1 MNNQADTI
9 DLNRDKTL
17 ISSLNRTMYFF
28 IKRLFDILMA
38 IIGIIAMIPIALIVK
53 ISYMLTGDFDNIFYK
68 QKRIGKNGEEFDFYK
83 FRSMIPNADEVLKEL
98 LKNDKKIAK
107 EYKINKKLEH
117 DPRVTKM
124 GNILRKTSLDELPQV
139 LNIIKNDM
147 SVIGNRP
154 YLPREKEDMGIYY
167 NDIVKT
173 KPGLTGLW
181 QVSGRSNTTFEERL
195 KIEQEYSNDYGF
207 RLDVKIF
214 FKTFG
219 AVFKHKGAK

>member
-1 MNNQADTI
+1 MNNQADII
-9 DLNRDKTL
+9 DLNGNKTL
-17 ISSLNRTMYFF
+17 TSSLSRTMYFF
-28 IKRLFDILMA
+28 VKRLFDVLMA
-38 IIGIIAMIPIALIVK
+38 IIGIIAMIPIALLVK
-53 ISYMLTGDFDNIFYK
+53 ISYMLTGDFDSIFYK

-98 LKNDKKIAK
+98 LKNDKKLAK

-195 KIEQEYSNDYGF
+195 KIEQFYSNELNIT
-207 RLDVKIF
+207 LDIKIF
-214 FKTFG
+214 FKTFKV
-219 AVFKHKGAK
+219 VFIHRGAK

>member
-1 MNNQADTI
+1 MNNQADMI
-9 DLNRDKTL
+9 DLNRDKTQ

-28 IKRLFDILMA
+28 IKRLFDVLMA

-53 ISYMLTGDFDNIFYK
+53 VSYMLTGDFDSIFYK

-83 FRSMIPNADEVLKEL
+83 FRSMIPNADKVLKEL
-98 LKNDKKIAK
+98 LKNDKKLAK

-154 YLPREKEDMGIYY
+154 YLPREKEDMGEYFD
-167 NDIVKT
+167 DITKT

-181 QVSGRSNTTFEERL
+181 QVSGRSDVTFEGRLRLER
-195 KIEQEYSNDYGF
+195 EYSKKQS
-207 RLDVKIF
+207 LKMDVKIF
-214 FKTFG
+214 FKTFK
-219 AVFKHKGAK
+219 AVLFSKGAK